1 MRALRFEARY
11 VVTAGLFA
19 AAGWVFL
26 AGYALYKSGGTQGVT
41 NDYVHYMTSNSILV
55 GAELDKVVT
64 ILTVTAILTVAI
76 TRARRLLIKAVAEGT
91 AVRDLSRFFSPEIAR
106 QITAAEH
113 QVRVGQ
119 GQKRD
124 AAILMTDIRGFTALA
139 TTTAPDVLMQ
149 LLAEYQSRLVP
160 IIQRHGGT
168 IDKFMGD
175 GIMATFGAVAPN
187 PTYAADALRAVEAV
201 LSEAERWRAAC
212 DARDIPTCRIG
223 IAVTEGPVIF
233 GAVGDDTRLE
243 YTVIGDAV
251 NVAAKLEK
259 YTKTEGVHALCTAG
273 TYRKAVNQGY
283 RPTADRQQLDG
294 RIIEGLPQPMDVV
307 IIAD

>member
-1 MRALRFEARY
+1 MHGAERIAFKQPTSGQTDSTFEPVPWFLSVYLVLTIIRLILSYRRSLPSPLLYGSVIVDMGLLLGMTWIFHLQYQQSAAFYLKSPTLLYVFIFIALRALRFEARY

-41 NDYVHYMTSNSILV
+41 N
-55 GAELDKVVT
+55 
-64 ILTVTAILTVAI
+64 
-76 TRARRLLIKAVAEGT
+76 
-91 AVRDLSRFFSPEIAR
+91 
-106 QITAAEH
+106 
-113 QVRVGQ
+113 
-119 GQKRD
+119 
-124 AAILMTDIRGFTALA
+124 
-139 TTTAPDVLMQ
+139 TAPDVLMQ

-212 DARDIPTCRIG
+212 DARGIPTCRIG
-223 IAVTEGPVIF
+223 TAVTEGPVIF

-283 RPTADRQQLDG
+283 RSAADRQQLDG

>member
-1 MRALRFEARY
+1 MFIFIALRALRFEARY

-41 NDYVHYMTSNSILV
+41 N
-55 GAELDKVVT
+55 
-64 ILTVTAILTVAI
+64 
-76 TRARRLLIKAVAEGT
+76 
-91 AVRDLSRFFSPEIAR
+91 
-106 QITAAEH
+106 
-113 QVRVGQ
+113 
-119 GQKRD
+119 
-124 AAILMTDIRGFTALA
+124 
-139 TTTAPDVLMQ
+139 TAPDVLMQ

-212 DARDIPTCRIG
+212 DARGIPTCRIG
-223 IAVTEGPVIF
+223 TAVTEGPVIF

-283 RPTADRQQLDG
+283 RSAADRQQLDG

-307 IIAD
+307 IIADFQQAQTGSALEIKLLYRTAGIESVFVAHGVRIGVVGTPHVEMLGEDNAPNSVLIRRQ